1 MTSLDIDS
9 LFTNILLDE
18 TIEICVDKLYNNNEN
33 PPNISKH
40 DFHNLL
46 NIVTKESFL
55 CLATNIIN
63 K

>member
-1 MTSLDIDS
+1 MASLDIDS

-33 PPNISKH
+33 PPNIPKH
-40 DFHNLL
+40 DFYNLL